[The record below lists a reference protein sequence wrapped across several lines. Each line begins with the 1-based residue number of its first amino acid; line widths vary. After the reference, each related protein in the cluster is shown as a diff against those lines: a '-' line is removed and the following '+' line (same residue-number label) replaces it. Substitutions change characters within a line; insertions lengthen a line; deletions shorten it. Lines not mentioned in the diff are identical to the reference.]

1 MKWGESG
8 ESSMHKSSYLRMQ
21 YLVQY
26 YEPYF
31 TMEDNVIRV
40 LDVGSFDVNGTYRD
54 IFPVKYDYTG
64 LDMCAG
70 PNVDI
75 VPKDIYHWNEIGDHE
90 FDLVISGQAFE
101 HIEYPWLTIKE
112 IARVMKPSG
121 FCIITAPNAT
131 PEHRWPTDC
140 YRYFSD
146 GLAALAKWADLKT
159 FHVSVGGVPSMY
171 GTEDWLTRDNDA
183 YLVAQKKPYY
193 ENMINDPFK
202 YERRITVGRGEENK
216 YRTWELAIQEVKAQ
230 FEENKPIILFGAGEV
245 GSLVMDRLEDT
256 NVYCFA
262 DNSEDKVG
270 RSYRGKKVISL
281 DELKRIHN
289 EYNILITALYRASL
303 EIQKDLNRY
312 QIKSL
317 ILYPNE

>member
-1 MKWGESG
+1 
-8 ESSMHKSSYLRMQ
+8 MHKSSYLRMQ
-21 YLVQY
+21 YLIHY

-31 TMEDNVIRV
+31 TMEHDVIKV
-40 LDVGSFDVNGTYRD
+40 LDVGSYDVNGTYRD
-54 IFPVKYDYTG
+54 IFSPKYDYVG

-75 VPKDIYHWNEIGDHE
+75 VPKNIYDWNEINDNE

-131 PEHRWPTDC
+131 PEHRYPTDC

-146 GLAALAKWADLKT
+146 GLTALAKWADLKT
-159 FHVSVGGVPSMY
+159 LHASVGGVPSIQ
-171 GTEDWLTRDNDA
+171 GTEDWLSRDNDA
-183 YLVAQKKPYY
+183 YLVAQKRPYCTSII
-193 ENMINDPFK
+193 EDPFK

-216 YRTWELAIQEVKAQ
+216 YRTLELAIQEVQNQ
-230 FEENKPIILFGAGEV
+230 FEENKPVILFGAGEV
-245 GSLVMDRLEDT
+245 GASVMNIFAAGEY

-262 DNSEDKVG
+262 DNSQNKVG
-270 RSYRGKKVISL
+270 KTYKGKKVISL
-281 DELKRIHN
+281 GELIQIHDK
-289 EYNILITALYRASL
+289 YNILITALYKTSL

-312 QIKSL
+312 HIKSY
-317 ILYPNE
+317 ILYPHE